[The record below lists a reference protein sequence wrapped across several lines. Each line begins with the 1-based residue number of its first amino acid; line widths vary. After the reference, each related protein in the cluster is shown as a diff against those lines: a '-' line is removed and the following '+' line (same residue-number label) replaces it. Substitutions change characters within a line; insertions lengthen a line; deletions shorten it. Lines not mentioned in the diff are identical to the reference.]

1 MIDMQMRAHNII
13 DAVHGE
19 AGSREAP
26 FEAVAVHH
34 VPERPRRSW
43 LVISDTGIDENVVAR
58 RLYEEAL
65 NAEHQAA
72 DRIDESWLQPGAV
85 LLERLVFPRWRTT
98 FEAIRPVT
106 GLIILI
112 LTGAILFTP
121 ARMPGT

>member
-1 MIDMQMRAHNII
+1 MVDMQMRAHNIV

-34 VPERPRRSW
+34 VPEWPRRPW
-43 LVISDTGIDENVVAR
+43 FVISDTGIDENVVAR

-72 DRIDESWLQPGAV
+72 ADRIDESWLQPGAV
-85 LLERLVFPRWRTT
+85 LLEELFCQGREELHHV
-98 FEAIRPVT
+98 EERP
-106 GLIILI
+106 LL
-112 LTGAILFTP
+112 LH
-121 ARMPGT
+121 